1 MESNYLNSQ
10 VDRIAK
16 NIDDASIYLKRM
28 HMQMVEM
35 LDNVSKI
42 NAKLEAMTKNYN
54 EEKKNENH

>member
-35 LDNVSKI
+35 LDNLSKI
-42 NAKLEAMTKNYN
+42 NEKLEDMTKNYN
-54 EEKKNENH
+54 EENKE